1 MRYEQRNVFVIFC
14 QGRWKR
20 ERHREW
26 NRVIGNTWCRPC
38 VLTVDLSSGD
48 FNTGSQ
54 QENKWACSIL
64 KCAAQ
69 LSSLTW
75 LHLKFLLF
83 FFSFF
88 SFSER
93 LWWMVNN
100 PELFWGAYEVML
112 VRQENGLCQEVS
124 HQHFR
129 LSMTTEKERK
139 ILLLRWIKHY
149 TKLN

>member
-1 MRYEQRNVFVIFC
+1 MIWQMMWNALWTKKCVCHLLSRRM
-14 QGRWKR
+14 KAR
-20 ERHREW
+20 ERRREW
-26 NRVIGNTWCRPC
+26 NPVIGNTRCRPC

-48 FNTGSQ
+48 FNAGSQ

-75 LHLKFLLF
+75 LHRRFLLF
-83 FFSFF
+83 FPFF
-88 SFSER
+88 GFSER

-100 PELFWGAYEVML
+100 PELFWGAYEVTL

-124 HQHFR
+124 RQHFW

-139 ILLLRWIKHY
+139 EFLLIE
-149 TKLN
+149 